1 MNYIPKMYIIVL
13 SIILLPFI
21 INLYQGYLKASSSDQ
36 VYEINNKK
44 LCNEIFPYIKNHR
57 NKGDSIR

>member
-1 MNYIPKMYIIVL
+1 MYIIVL